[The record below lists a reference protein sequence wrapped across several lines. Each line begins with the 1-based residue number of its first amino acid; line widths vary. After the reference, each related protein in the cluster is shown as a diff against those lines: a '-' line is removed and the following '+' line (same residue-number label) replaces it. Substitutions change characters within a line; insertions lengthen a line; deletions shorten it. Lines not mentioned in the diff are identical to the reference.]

1 MTAPW
6 NETTLPTLL
15 SNYKLENVFNAD
27 EFGLF
32 YQCLPTKTY
41 HLSREKCSG
50 GKNIKVRLTDMAAAS
65 ATGEKLPMFVVGK
78 SKTLRCFKNIKQL
91 PCRYRSQKKSW
102 MTGDLFGEWIR
113 KLDSSFRAQD
123 RKVVLLIDNCP
134 AHPEI
139 KNLTNINLIFLPP
152 NTTSVLE
159 PMDQGVIGS
168 LKPHYRRRIVCLC
181 IKSLDQNK
189 PLPKITI
196 LHAMKNLVSS
206 WNAVSEET
214 IVNCFKKANISHANQ
229 QTAVTDADDPF
240 KSLEEELDNL
250 RKLDDNAVQDT
261 QSAESSVEFDSEVV
275 TSASCMSD
283 ADILAEL
290 IRPDSIEDEDDDDD
304 NDNDLN
310 DNIDDLDC
318 PPPLTRPSKGD
329 IEEALDK
336 LQDLSLFSS
345 YGDEIRSL
353 TLKIEAFLNKE
364 RTEGLKQSHLTDFFQ
379 VVN

>member
-1 MTAPW
+1 M
-6 NETTLPTLL
+6 
-15 SNYKLENVFNAD
+15 
-27 EFGLF
+27 
-32 YQCLPTKTY
+32 
-41 HLSREKCSG
+41 
-50 GKNIKVRLTDMAAAS
+50 
-65 ATGEKLPMFVVGK
+65 
-78 SKTLRCFKNIKQL
+78 
-91 PCRYRSQKKSW
+91 
-102 MTGDLFGEWIR
+102 
-113 KLDSSFRAQD
+113 
-123 RKVVLLIDNCP
+123 
-134 AHPEI
+134 
-139 KNLTNINLIFLPP
+139 
-152 NTTSVLE
+152 
-159 PMDQGVIGS
+159 
-168 LKPHYRRRIVCLC
+168 
-181 IKSLDQNK
+181 
-189 PLPKITI
+189 
-196 LHAMKNLVSS
+196 
-206 WNAVSEET
+206 
-214 IVNCFKKANISHANQ
+214 
-229 QTAVTDADDPF
+229 TDADDPF